1 MTGVADMPGI
11 RQAQIR
17 RGRLLEYATL
27 AYTLLEAIV
36 GVTAGWRAGSVALMS
51 FGADSAI
58 ELASASA
65 LLWRL
70 RNDSMAQRQR
80 ADRLSHRIVGVC
92 FFALAALIAFES
104 AKAIIHHEVPEHSVA
119 GIILLVG
126 AVLLMPL
133 LARAKRR
140 ISSAIGS
147 SALRADAKQN
157 DFCAWLSAITLVGLV
172 LNASFGWWWADPLAA
187 VAMLPIILREAWEA
201 VRGRACTC
209 NEEEI

>member
-1 MTGVADMPGI
+1 MTGLVDMPEVRLG
-11 RQAQIR
+11 QIR
-17 RGRLLEYATL
+17 RGRLLEYVTL
-27 AYTLLEAIV
+27 AYTILEAIV
-36 GVTAGWRAGSVALMS
+36 GVIAGWRAGSVALMS

-70 RNDSMAQRQR
+70 RNDSMDRRQR

-92 FFALAALIAFES
+92 FFALAILIAFES
-104 AKAIIHHEVPEHSVA
+104 AKSIIRHELPEHSVA
-119 GIILLVG
+119 GIILVAG

-140 ISSAIGS
+140 VSRAIGS

-157 DFCAWLSAITLVGLV
+157 DLCAWLSAITLAGLA

-201 VRGRACTC
+201 LRGRGCACHT
-209 NEEEI
+209 EEI